1 MLECVKKGL
10 LITKPNGMLV
20 CARRRHAD
28 CGLTWHCSLLTRE
41 HVHAVHQIQVKIGLV
56 AERDLYGV
64 RGILGRYVQHHA
76 THMGGQ
82 FKSRSD
88 WYMDGTC
95 VKPVNPALAT
105 VSA

>member
-28 CGLTWHCSLLTRE
+28 CGLTWHYSLLTHE
-41 HVHAVHQIQVKIGLV
+41 LVHAVHQIQVKIGLV
-56 AERDLYGV
+56 AEWDLYGV
-64 RGILGRYVQHHA
+64 RGILGRHVQHHT

-88 WYMDGTC
+88 WYMGGT
-95 VKPVNPALAT
+95 L
-105 VSA
+105 